1 MTIVE
6 DYRALPERIAARMQ
20 ELGGAEGFA
29 LTNGCFDLLHVGHV
43 RLLREAR
50 EEGDLLVVAVNVD
63 EVVRA
68 SKGEGRPLV
77 PLAERM
83 EMLDALYMVDFVT
96 SFPEPTAD
104 ALIRHLRPDVYVK
117 GTDWTAETV
126 PERESAA
133 AVGARIA
140 ICGDSKTHASSA
152 LAARL
157 TGTSRT
163 DRR

>member
-1 MTIVE
+1 MVHE
-6 DYRALPERIAARMQ
+6 SEHNPRAVIDGLER
-20 ELGGAEGFA
+20 E
-29 LTNGCFDLLHVGHV
+29 N
-43 RLLREAR
+43 RLLRQR
-50 EEGDLLVVAVNVD
+50 LVRLETGVSGV
-63 EVVRA
+63 
-68 SKGEGRPLV
+68 
-77 PLAERM
+77 ERM

-117 GTDWTAETV
+117 GTDWTPETV